1 MRLAAECRM
10 PDKGRSVQSE
20 TGHPTPESRDLKLR
34 AVEAESGVRPLRLG
48 LYGGTFDP
56 IHHGH
61 LILARDAIERLG
73 LDRIVFLPAAVSP
86 HKLERAPAPAE
97 LRGAMVAAAIAE
109 EPRFVMDDSE
119 LRRSGPSF
127 TIDTV
132 EQIRARHPGALL
144 FYLIG
149 ADNLR
154 ELHTWRRIEDLR
166 RLVHFVVFGRGR
178 EDSEPAHDFPIL
190 PRRIDISAT
199 EIRERVA
206 RGVSIRYLVPD
217 PVRLLIESH
226 HLYQEP
232 PHQS

>member
-1 MRLAAECRM
+1 VPSKVRNSIIETSNLDVRAAG
-10 PDKGRSVQSE
+10 P
-20 TGHPTPESRDLKLR
+20 
-34 AVEAESGVRPLRLG
+34 ESGVHPLRLG

-61 LILARDAIERLG
+61 LILARDAIEQLG
-73 LDRIVFLPAAVSP
+73 LERIVFLPAAISP
-86 HKLERAPAPAE
+86 HKLARAPSAPAE
-97 LRGAMVAAAIAE
+97 LRGAMVAAAIAD

-127 TIDTV
+127 TIESV
-132 EQIRARHPGALL
+132 EQIRARHPEARLY
-144 FYLIG
+144 YLIG

-154 ELHTWRRIEDLR
+154 ELPTWRRFDELS
-166 RLVHFVVFGRGR
+166 RLVQFVVFGRSLKKS
-178 EDSEPAHDFPIL
+178 DTAHEFPVV

-199 EIRERVA
+199 EIRDRVA
-206 RGVSIRYLVPD
+206 RGASIRYLVPE
-217 PVRLLIESH
+217 PVRLLIASH